1 MSAEQYERRIV
12 ALYAD
17 GPAMPD
23 RDEDLRLRRAEF
35 ELAVDHR
42 LGTAFPPDRR
52 ERLWVAQESVAQ
64 HRLWHLFKGLF
75 APGDHSDP
83 LARALIGACAR
94 ELDAAELRAYLQL
107 PAEVGE

>member
-1 MSAEQYERRIV
+1 MPTAPAPPPVPDHGPKLSAEAYERRIV

-42 LGTAFPPDRR
+42 LGTAFPPERR
-52 ERLWVAQESVAQ
+52 
-64 HRLWHLFKGLF
+64 
-75 APGDHSDP
+75 
-83 LARALIGACAR
+83 
-94 ELDAAELRAYLQL
+94 
-107 PAEVGE
+107 